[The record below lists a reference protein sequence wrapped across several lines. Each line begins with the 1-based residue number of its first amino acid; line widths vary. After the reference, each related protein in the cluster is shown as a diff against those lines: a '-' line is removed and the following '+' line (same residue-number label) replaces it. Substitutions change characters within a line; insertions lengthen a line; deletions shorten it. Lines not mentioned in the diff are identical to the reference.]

1 MDEDPTKR
9 TISWKAVMYLIN
21 WNPNESRLEASF
33 GGCITNG
40 EADVFLDEI
49 QEYFEQCKGKDFAL
63 ILDYATVKRLDD
75 NVLDRFSNARE
86 AGQFAGASKTVFVAR
101 DEKEATE
108 LTESRLQHVIEG
120 REEYVPYRWAA

>member
-1 MDEDPTKR
+1 
-9 TISWKAVMYLIN
+9 MYLIN

-33 GGCITNG
+33 GGCITNA
-40 EADVFLDEI
+40 EAEVFLEELN
-49 QEYFEQCKGKDFAL
+49 EYFESCKGKEFSL
-63 ILDYATVKRLDD
+63 VLDYATVKRLDD
-75 NVLDRFSNARE
+75 KVLDKFHSARE

-108 LTESRLQHVIEG
+108 LTDARLQQVIEG